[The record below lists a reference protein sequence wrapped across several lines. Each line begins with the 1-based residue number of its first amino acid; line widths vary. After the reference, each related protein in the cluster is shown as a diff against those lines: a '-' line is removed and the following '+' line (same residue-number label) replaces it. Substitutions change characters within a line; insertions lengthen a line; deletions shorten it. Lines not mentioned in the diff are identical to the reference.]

1 MSDSRCWVLIGNVE
15 WMTREFLGA
24 DGPLTGSVV
33 EGLLDD
39 QAPIWCVWDLV
50 DQMDLSMFERA
61 FRADNS
67 GGVPYDPRL
76 IVTVVVACYQRGVRS
91 PSRIA
96 AECRDRLDLQVVL
109 GGRTPSEATV
119 RRWIGRH
126 RQAWQRI
133 ETEVLRL
140 CAEAGLVKVA
150 VTATDGSPVAANAA
164 LSANRSLARL
174 DRCITGLRQDLAD
187 LARRREQATARLDAP
202 GGIAAFVTE
211 VCDDGRHREQRLL
224 DRLARL
230 QAARTVAATRAAGRA
245 AGRAVEPDRVAKL
258 QRWIDHHI
266 HTLTQMIAA
275 QRAKLATRA
284 DREAHG
290 ERVPGPRP
298 TPVEQHRHIHREWQA
313 LNAARAKLDTT
324 LRAQQAP

>member
-1 MSDSRCWVLIGNVE
+1 
-15 WMTREFLGA
+15 MTREFLGA
-24 DGPLTGSVV
+24 DGLVAGGGV

-39 QAPIWCVWDLV
+39 GAPIWAVWDLV
-50 DQMDLSMFERA
+50 DRMDLSMFERA

-76 IVTVVVACYQRGVRS
+76 IVTVVMACYQRGIRS

-96 AECRDRLDLQVVL
+96 ADCRDRLDLQVVL
-109 GGRTPSEATV
+109 GGRTPSEATI

-126 RQAWQRI
+126 RQAWQRV

-140 CAEAGLVKVA
+140 CGEAGLVKIA

-164 LSANRSLARL
+164 LSANQTLARL
-174 DRCITGLRQDLAD
+174 DRRIAGLRQDLAD
-187 LARRREQATARLDAP
+187 LARQREQATARLDAP
-202 GGIAAFVTE
+202 GGIEGGIEAFVTE
-211 VCDDGRHREQRLL
+211 VCDDGRHHEQRLL

-230 QAARTVAATRAAGRA
+230 QTARTVAATRAATRA
-245 AGRAVEPDRVAKL
+245 REPDRVAKL
-258 QRWIDHHI
+258 QGWIDHHV

-275 QRAKLATRA
+275 QRTKLATRA
-284 DREAHG
+284 ARQARG
-290 ERVPGPRP
+290 ERVSGPRP
-298 TPVEQHRHIHREWQA
+298 TPVEQHRHIHRQWQA

-324 LRAQQAP
+324 LQARQAP

>member
-1 MSDSRCWVLIGNVE
+1 LLIGNVE

-24 DGPLTGSVV
+24 DGPLAGTAV
-33 EGLLDD
+33 EGLLHG

-50 DQMDLSMFERA
+50 DQVDLSMFERA
-61 FRADNS
+61 FRPDNS

-76 IVTVVVACYQRGVRS
+76 IVTVVMACYQRGIRS

-96 AECRDRLDLQVVL
+96 ADCRDRLDLQVVL
-109 GGRTPSEATV
+109 GGRTPSEATI

-126 RQAWQRI
+126 RQAWQRV

-150 VTATDGSPVAANAA
+150 LTATDGSPVAANAA
-164 LSANRSLARL
+164 LTANRSLARL
-174 DRCITGLRQDLAD
+174 DRHITGLRQDLAD
-187 LARRREQATARLDAP
+187 LARRREQATARLDQP

-211 VCDDGRHREQRLL
+211 VCDDGRHREQRLR

-230 QAARTVAATRAAGRA
+230 QAARAVAATRAAARA
-245 AGRAVEPDRVAKL
+245 GEPDRVAKL
-258 QRWIDHHI
+258 QGWIDHHV

-275 QRAKLATRA
+275 QQTKLATRA
-284 DREAHG
+284 SREAHG
-290 ERVPGPRP
+290 ERVPGSRP
-298 TPVEQHRHIHREWQA
+298 TPVQQHRHIHRQWQA
-313 LNAARAKLDTT
+313 LNAARAKLDAT
-324 LRAQQAP
+324 LRAHQAP

>member
-1 MSDSRCWVLIGNVE
+1 LIGKVE

-24 DGPLTGSVV
+24 DGLLAGGVV

-39 QAPIWCVWDLV
+39 RASIWCVWDLV
-50 DQMDLSMFERA
+50 DQLDLSMFERA

-76 IVTVVVACYQRGVRS
+76 IVTVVMACYQRGIRS

-96 AECRDRLDLQVVL
+96 ADCCDRLDLQVVL
-109 GGRTPSEATV
+109 GGRTPSEATI

-140 CAEAGLVKVA
+140 CGEAGLVNVA

-164 LSANRSLARL
+164 LTANRPLAHL
-174 DRCITGLRQDLAD
+174 DRRITGLRHDLAD
-187 LARRREQATARLDAP
+187 LARQREQATARLDAP

-211 VCDDGRHREQRLL
+211 VCDDGRHHEQRLL

-230 QAARTVAATRAAGRA
+230 QTARAVAAARAAARARTR
-245 AGRAVEPDRVAKL
+245 EPDRVAKL
-258 QRWIDHHI
+258 QGWVDHHV

-275 QRAKLATRA
+275 QRTKLATRA
-284 DREAHG
+284 AREARG
-290 ERVPGPRP
+290 ERVSGSRP
-298 TPVEQHRHIHREWQA
+298 TPVEAHHHIHRQWQA

>member
-1 MSDSRCWVLIGNVE
+1 
-15 WMTREFLGA
+15 MTRDFLGA
-24 DGPLTGSVV
+24 DGPLVGRAV
-33 EGLLDD
+33 EDLLPDR
-39 QAPIWCVWDLV
+39 APIWQVWDLV

-76 IVTVVVACYQRGVRS
+76 IVTVVLACYQRGVRS

-96 AECRDRLDLQVVL
+96 ADCRDRLDLQVVL
-109 GGRTPSEATV
+109 GGRTPSEATI

-126 RQAWQRI
+126 RPAWQRI

-164 LSANRSLARL
+164 LAANRPLARL
-174 DRCITGLRQDLAD
+174 DRRIIGLRQDLAD
-187 LARRREQATARLDAP
+187 LAGQREQATARLDQP

-230 QAARTVAATRAAGRA
+230 QAARAVAAARAAAR
-245 AGRAVEPDRVAKL
+245 VSEPDRVAKL
-258 QRWIDHHI
+258 QGWIDHHV
-266 HTLTQMIAA
+266 HTLTEMITA
-275 QRAKLATRA
+275 QRTKLATRA
-284 DREAHG
+284 ARQARG
-290 ERVPGPRP
+290 ERVPGSRP
-298 TPVEQHRHIHREWQA
+298 TPVEQHRHIHRQWQA
-313 LNAARAKLDTT
+313 LNAARANLDAT
-324 LRAQQAP
+324 LRARQAP